1 MIFKSQTPPPRTSA
15 TATPPL
21 SVTIQVPQQHHQQPR
36 LPKLTPRSSVDRDL
50 TKNLCPQKNEFSAS
64 IRYGD
69 DDDASECF
77 YSAKY
82 DHNKECI
89 QVVDVSSCH
98 QSRWSPFGVTQ
109 TAAMDFTWP
118 QHTIQAPCSRPR
130 PQLKSRRHRI
140 GNDITVQ
147 RRPSLRP
154 LQPQQRQFQQQAQ
167 QHSGETYQ
175 PPPSRTQPETAHQRK
190 QLSVRYMRFLSAK
203 PLPVLSRSSFTSKS
217 RKRSIGPATTTATS
231 RYLGCNLR
239 LNKPLPPIPNTF
251 NPCIG
256 GFPLSKECL
265 DGLFAPQDGY
275 HEARSSMVGF
285 EAVGSSSHRECKQ
298 ELHASLLQYGGGSK
312 EAINSTMVGA
322 AAMEAV
328 GGGRKQDLCGDGTPW
343 VDGSESKEELIQT
356 NTLTKPSTMF
366 LAMSKDEL
374 LELSEED
381 ALEKSNSGFK
391 DEINGQDEKSTHN
404 DADYTKSS
412 FSTTTTSTTITKD
425 SPLASTPNAYKSTS
439 PTSIAALSLKRFES
453 FRFPLR
459 KSPIEKSSMA
469 IPPLHQYHHHSHH
482 HSLPYN
488 TAATATATYAHHL
501 SKAAFGAHHQPLTA
515 SDLVRRVH
523 ESISRSNS
531 TSSAV
536 STTTPANSAF
546 ALHNDAKPRQSL
558 LDASGTSFSPTTP
571 QGNKESGSGGSSRRH
586 DMGWVSERY
595 RRQMSQQRLLRRSES
610 CSNISHHRSSL
621 SFNSSKK
628 ALLSLQAR
636 RVNKPD
642 AKVHLL
648 PEILTT
654 ATTSPDQSSGPA
666 ASDDD
671 GLLSGLGTPAATAI
685 LLNTVRAATPH
696 ALFCKSP
703 ALASTSVAKIGATA
717 GMASAVV
724 DYPHDNTDYQ
734 LRVSEQHRVV
744 IDSILTELGGT
755 ETSPSQTKAA
765 NGDDVVVDSKTLVH
779 ALVDAAKFEQGADS
793 TKTAA
798 SAEVSEL
805 NPEETPAPLS
815 ETNPPT
821 ALTTFKIESGPV
833 IDAGEIKRF
842 VKRSH
847 ALQELETT
855 EQSYVNDL
863 DVLVHVHLRVL
874 ETKSWFN
881 QNVHAN
887 MRRCVIGLLALHRI
901 FLSQIQAYKT
911 SETDYEKRAPL
922 TVYSSLEVAFQ
933 ALSRDHRLYSQF
945 CEVRMRTVNE
955 INRAVGQSTIAGMQ
969 KESKELM
976 AQQGRPISRTDLKD
990 HLIKPIQRICRYPLL
1005 LKEILRL
1012 TSSDDP
1018 EYEFIDRAYEYMKA
1032 LAQQMDENQRITER
1046 KLLTEQ
1052 FLKKLPETN
1061 FPRKSGIAAPLHS
1074 AGTLSHS
1081 NSTDSHHQHNHHR
1094 QGSGN
1099 AIHPLPSSG
1108 AHGPSE
1114 ELFEGGPFG
1123 EGILPRSLSKA
1134 YASTLGSIVLAGALE
1149 YVIMPDMPIRLRYY
1163 GCFLFESMLL
1173 VVKAKKMS
1181 LYEPR
1186 QWLPL
1191 RLCELYETTR
1201 LDGYTR
1207 FGWRIMYDQFRIDF
1221 GASCEAERQAWMT
1234 ALRTHIQAAKLA
1246 HARIP
1251 RNAAALETVVSSLP
1265 WNMARPSALPSSSSM
1280 GSLVASGSSRQVQVH
1295 HQPPSPTPSPWS
1307 TCSSAIPSPLMPP
1320 PPIATCSTSS
1330 TMMMAMSF
1338 MTSTGEPEKWNDRGT
1353 SGVSLDAY
1361 AQYYEQHIH
1370 PHSYEPTSAEPYD
1383 PSRLALTHHLSVES
1397 NSDTPHGYGMAGN
1410 QAGNN
1415 SSNFNHQDQS
1425 CNPLNRSLSQPR
1437 TRPSN
1442 EFNPLSAKKSQSS
1455 TSGSGHLL
1463 FPSTPF
1469 AWLAPDPRPRNHSFD
1484 VTRVF
1489 ASSHGGIKPNQ
1500 RTLVQSMFKD
1510 VSTENIWTTT
1520 TTVTTASH
1528 HSQPSPQPVSANSSS
1543 PMTSRAGRYST
1554 PMPFS
1559 YFNSNSPSSSNTAA
1573 GNALLLPPP
1582 SPKAITGMVAPT
1594 SGHSMSTAGSV
1605 AVSEAGEDDDT
1616 PASTTTLQSAGS
1628 CSSLTS
1634 RLMRRKNSGTSAKGS
1649 PNGLVLAPSEKTEW
1663 DRRRSSAT
1671 AAIAATLN
1679 FRKNF
1684 DPNAHNIHNTHNHVQ
1699 HHRRRLSIPDL
1710 FNNSGDHKAVSGV
1723 TPTQDGG
1730 GIHRRISVKAR
1741 AQVIEKKDTHV
1752 LTPSF
1757 ALAPL
1762 LAGSRKKSKKGSG
1775 LAGGR
1780 LKASQS
1786 SQDLTSSFAVA
1797 ASSSS
1802 SSLLSLAMPST
1813 SGESLATSLLGIGL
1827 VADGEILDSLSSA
1840 AGEAARS
1847 RRGNGGSE
1855 RTQRRSLGGALTMTS
1870 IDHSSSTAAQSSTS
1884 SSIASTST
1892 AAQGL
1897 RPSNSTQ
1904 SLPVYLESN
1913 NSSTHSLVDSQAAGD
1928 LAHKDGAVEK
1938 IWMAVGR
1945 LTHRRSA
1952 GDRHDSSSS
1961 NKSHQRQHQQ
1971 HQGYTQASNQSSGSI
1986 VGERGDKTGVAG
1998 SPRPLRRS
2006 SIHASDSSSLTM
2018 VYNSGD
2024 ASPVTGSP
2032 MAHTN
2037 ASGRKH
2043 YRTVSG
2049 STVQSMDSV
2058 TSIMSNGSIPNHQD
2072 IISSSPSSVPRLTL
2086 TPSGSTR
2093 SRSSSNS
2100 SVHSSLLS
2108 IHDQSKSNDLHYQH
2122 HHHNKPQPPDTRQP
2136 PLPWSFSE
2144 DHYHNKNALTGGMAV
2159 GTDSPQST
2167 STSSCHR
2174 SGRSGSRNSISSSFT
2189 SSLSPTLHYN
2199 QDPYQLQ
2206 PSVLDDRSSS
2216 VTKVP
2221 ISFQEGYTPVPVPH
2235 IPHLDRGV
2243 QDRRKSS
2250 SILQNLT
2257 QASQKFK
2264 TMIRPPTGMRR
2275 RTVMN
2280 ISPIT
2285 IDHHNSGGV
2294 AGGGMSI
2301 ELSSDSTG
2309 VGVLTELLEDEVG
2322 SMGLNGGEID
2332 VGPLV
2337 SERDMEEIFGAD
2349 RVTNDAV

>member
-1 MIFKSQTPPPRTSA
+1 MS
-15 TATPPL
+15 
-21 SVTIQVPQQHHQQPR
+21 
-36 LPKLTPRSSVDRDL
+36 
-50 TKNLCPQKNEFSAS
+50 
-64 IRYGD
+64 
-69 DDDASECF
+69 
-77 YSAKY
+77 
-82 DHNKECI
+82 
-89 QVVDVSSCH
+89 
-98 QSRWSPFGVTQ
+98 
-109 TAAMDFTWP
+109 
-118 QHTIQAPCSRPR
+118 
-130 PQLKSRRHRI
+130 
-140 GNDITVQ
+140 
-147 RRPSLRP
+147 
-154 LQPQQRQFQQQAQ
+154 
-167 QHSGETYQ
+167 
-175 PPPSRTQPETAHQRK
+175 
-190 QLSVRYMRFLSAK
+190 
-203 PLPVLSRSSFTSKS
+203 
-217 RKRSIGPATTTATS
+217 
-231 RYLGCNLR
+231 
-239 LNKPLPPIPNTF
+239 
-251 NPCIG
+251 
-256 GFPLSKECL
+256 
-265 DGLFAPQDGY
+265 
-275 HEARSSMVGF
+275 
-285 EAVGSSSHRECKQ
+285 
-298 ELHASLLQYGGGSK
+298 
-312 EAINSTMVGA
+312 
-322 AAMEAV
+322 
-328 GGGRKQDLCGDGTPW
+328 
-343 VDGSESKEELIQT
+343 
-356 NTLTKPSTMF
+356 

-374 LELSEED
+374 LEPPEED
-381 ALEKSNSGFK
+381 ALEKSNNGFK

-412 FSTTTTSTTITKD
+412 FSTTTTSTIITKD
-425 SPLASTPNAYKSTS
+425 SPLALTPNPYKSTS
-439 PTSIAALSLKRFES
+439 PSSVAALSFKRFES

-469 IPPLHQYHHHSHH
+469 IPRLHQYHHHSHH

-488 TAATATATYAHHL
+488 TATATATYAHHL
-501 SKAAFGAHHQPLTA
+501 SKAAFDAHHQPLTA
-515 SDLVRRVH
+515 KDLVRRVH

-531 TSSAV
+531 TSNAV
-536 STTTPANSAF
+536 STTTPANSTF
-546 ALHNDAKPRQSL
+546 ALHNDAKPRHSL
-558 LDASGTSFSPTTP
+558 FDANFTSFSPTIP
-571 QGNKESGSGGSSRRH
+571 QGSKESGSGGSSLRH
-586 DMGWVSERY
+586 DIGWVSGRY
-595 RRQMSQQRLLRRSES
+595 RRQMGQQRLLRRSES

-654 ATTSPDQSSGPA
+654 ATTSPVPPSGPA

-671 GLLSGLGTPAATAI
+671 GLRSGLETPAVTAV
-685 LLNTVRAATPH
+685 LLDTVRTATPH
-696 ALFCKSP
+696 ALICKSP
-703 ALASTSVAKIGATA
+703 ALASTSVAKIVATA
-717 GMASAVV
+717 GTASAAV
-724 DYPHDNTDYQ
+724 DYPHDNIDYQ
-734 LRVSEQHRVV
+734 FRLPGQDCVV
-744 IDSILTELGGT
+744 IDGILTELDGT
-755 ETSPSQTKAA
+755 ETFPSQTKAA
-765 NGDDVVVDSKTLVH
+765 NGDEVVVDSKALVP
-779 ALVDAAKFEQGADS
+779 ALVDATNFEQGANS
-793 TKTAA
+793 TKTAE
-798 SAEVSEL
+798 SAEAFGFT
-805 NPEETPAPLS
+805 PKETPTPLS
-815 ETNPPT
+815 ETNLPT
-821 ALTTFKIESGPV
+821 ALTAFKIESGPV

-887 MRRCVIGLLALHRI
+887 LRRCVTGLLALHRNL
-901 FLSQIQAYKT
+901 LSQIQAYKT
-911 SETDYEKRAPL
+911 SEADYEKRAPL

-955 INRAVGQSTIAGMQ
+955 INRAVGQSTITGMQ

-976 AQQGRPISRTDLKD
+976 AQQGRPKSRTDLKD

-1012 TSSDDP
+1012 TGSGDP
-1018 EYEFIDRAYEYMKA
+1018 EYEFIERAYECMKA

-1074 AGTLSHS
+1074 AATLSHS

-1123 EGILPRSLSKA
+1123 EGILPGSLSKA

-1149 YVIMPDMPIRLRYY
+1149 YVIMPDMPTRLRYY

-1173 VVKAKKMS
+1173 VVKAKKTS

-1234 ALRTHIQAAKLA
+1234 TLRTHIQAAKLA

-1251 RNAAALETVVSSLP
+1251 QNAAALETVVSSLP
-1265 WNMARPSALPSSSSM
+1265 WNMARPSSLPSSSSM
-1280 GSLVASGSSRQVQVH
+1280 GSLVASGSSRHVQVH

-1320 PPIATCSTSS
+1320 PPMGASPTSS

-1361 AQYYEQHIH
+1361 AQYYEHHIH

-1410 QAGNN
+1410 QPSNN
-1415 SSNFNHQDQS
+1415 ASNCNHQDQS

-1442 EFNPLSAKKSQSS
+1442 EFNPLSAKKSES
-1455 TSGSGHLL
+1455 TASGASHLL

-1469 AWLAPDPRPRNHSFD
+1469 PWLVPDPRPRSHSFD

-1489 ASSHGGIKPNQ
+1489 ASSHSGIKPNQ

-1520 TTVTTASH
+1520 TTVTTASY
-1528 HSQPSPQPVSANSSS
+1528 HSQHSPQPVSASLSS
-1543 PMTSRAGRYST
+1543 PMTSRVSRHST

-1559 YFNSNSPSSSNTAA
+1559 YFNSNSASSSNTAA
-1573 GNALLLPPP
+1573 GNVLLHPPT
-1582 SPKAITGMVAPT
+1582 SPKATTGMVAST
-1594 SGHSMSTAGSV
+1594 SGNSLSTAGSV
-1605 AVSEAGEDDDT
+1605 AVSGAGEDDET
-1616 PASTTTLQSAGS
+1616 PAPTTTLQSAGS

-1634 RLMRRKNSGTSAKGS
+1634 RLMRRKNSGASAKGS
-1649 PNGLVLAPSEKTEW
+1649 PNGHVPAPSEKTEW

-1684 DPNAHNIHNTHNHVQ
+1684 DPNTHNHVQ

-1710 FNNSGDHKAVSGV
+1710 FNSNGDHPTVSGV
-1723 TPTQDGG
+1723 APPTRDGG
-1730 GIHRRISVKAR
+1730 SIYQWISVKAR
-1741 AQVIEKKDTHV
+1741 AQVIEKKATHG

-1757 ALAPL
+1757 ASAPL
-1762 LAGSRKKSKKGSG
+1762 LAGSRNKSKKGGG

-1786 SQDLTSSFAVA
+1786 SQDLSSSFSVD
-1797 ASSSS
+1797 ASSLS
-1802 SSLLSLAMPST
+1802 SSLASLAMPGT
-1813 SGESLATSLLGIGL
+1813 SGENLATSLLGVDL
-1827 VADGEILDSLSSA
+1827 VADGGILDSLSSA

-1847 RRGNGGSE
+1847 RRGNGSSE
-1855 RTQRRSLGGALTMTS
+1855 RIQRRSLGAALMMTS
-1870 IDHSSSTAAQSSTS
+1870 IDRSFSTAAQSSTS

-1897 RPSNSTQ
+1897 RPSSSTQ

-1913 NSSTHSLVDSQAAGD
+1913 NSSTHSLVDSHTAGD
-1928 LAHKDGAVEK
+1928 SAHKDSAVEK
-1938 IWMAVGR
+1938 IWMAMGR

-1961 NKSHQRQHQQ
+1961 NKSHQRQNRQ
-1971 HQGYTQASNQSSGSI
+1971 HKGYTQTSNQSSSSI
-1986 VGERGDKTGVAG
+1986 AGEGGDKAGVAG
-1998 SPRPLRRS
+1998 SPRPFRWP

-2018 VYNSGD
+2018 VYNSED
-2024 ASPVTGSP
+2024 ASPVTGSS
-2032 MAHTN
+2032 MGQTD
-2037 ASGRKH
+2037 ASGRNH
-2043 YRTVSG
+2043 HRTVSG
-2049 STVQSMDSV
+2049 STVQSMDSA
-2058 TSIMSNGSIPNHQD
+2058 TSIMSNGSVPNHLD
-2072 IISSSPSSVPRLTL
+2072 MMSFSPSSVPRLTL
-2086 TPSGSTR
+2086 TPSGSVR

-2100 SVHSSLLS
+2100 SVHSSPLS
-2108 IHDQSKSNDLHYQH
+2108 IHDQPKSSELHYLHYQH
-2122 HHHNKPQPPDTRQP
+2122 HHHNKPQHPDTQQL
-2136 PLPWSFSE
+2136 PLLWPFSE
-2144 DHYHNKNALTGGMAV
+2144 EHNLSENALTGGMAI
-2159 GTDSPQST
+2159 GTSSPRST
-2167 STSSCHR
+2167 STSPCHH
-2174 SGRSGSRNSISSSFT
+2174 SGGSGSRKSISSSSA

-2206 PSVLDDRSSS
+2206 PSVLHDRSSS

-2221 ISFQEGYTPVPVPH
+2221 ISFQEGYAPVPFPH
-2235 IPHLDRGV
+2235 TLHLDPNI

-2264 TMIRPPTGMRR
+2264 TMIRPPAGMRR

-2280 ISPIT
+2280 ISPVT
-2285 IDHHNSGGV
+2285 MDHHNSVGV
-2294 AGGGMSI
+2294 AGGGISI
-2301 ELSSDSTG
+2301 ELRSDSTG
-2309 VGVLTELLEDEVG
+2309 DGVLTELLEDEVG
-2322 SMGLNGGEID
+2322 SMGLSGEEID

-2349 RVTNDAV
+2349 RVANDAV